1 LNATKTTSN
10 DRESMATETC
20 EASGYTKANR
30 RTTPR
35 WPMVF
40 AIQPNQL
47 PSLLNVPRA
56 TFRGSQ
62 VPHPRALERGLPNDG
77 VV

>member
-62 VPHPRALERGLPNDG
+62 FHIRGHWSAACRTTA
-77 VV
+77 